1 MTYRPFFLRGYS
13 PTHFAET
20 SGHTLPAV
28 AAPIYSV
35 PLQTSEGG
43 QFLDTHRVIR
53 LERDYW
59 VSEEEL
65 SDLAASDE
73 LASHVARAAL
83 FWFGVTAVCA
93 IFGTMAWLGW
103 IPA

>member
-1 MTYRPFFLRGYS
+1 MKRPFFLRGYS

-28 AAPIYSV
+28 ASPMYAV

-43 QFLDTHRVIR
+43 AWLDTHRVIR

-59 VSEEEL
+59 VSEAEL
-65 SDLAASDE
+65 SDLAAEVD
-73 LASHVARAAL
+73 LAAQVASAAL
-83 FWFGVTAVCA
+83 FWFA
-93 IFGTMAWLGW
+93 ITLVGATFGALAWFGW
-103 IPA
+103 LPS